1 MGLLPNSSNPLF
13 LLPLSL
19 LALAAS
25 HWASPTAG
33 ADTLTATHGND
44 LAERGHKVRVERR
57 GDDVVFLVRRTIA
70 NRSALV
76 EEVDLEFQLPPQA
89 VTTSLRTKH
98 GSEWISGRLLP
109 EGEALA
115 TYERLTNSGPRAARG
130 PALLSWQEQGEQ
142 RLRIFPIAPHAT
154 VTVEFEF
161 NAPTCYDSG
170 RRIAFYPKTEDL
182 KELRPAKLRLAKGTR
197 GLIPKAGLSPEQET
211 SAEACA
217 EKLGNESLAEGDAHI
232 IVFADETSEFADETS
247 EPLRVRFGTHQMGS
261 TRSLSELIVEV
272 SPSLGSIPRKA
283 EIVFVLDVSYSQSNE
298 DIKAQLDLVLGYLA
312 NLPDARYQLVLAK
325 RGANALFP
333 EFQPSSGAS
342 KTLAML
348 RKHLPERGNGSN
360 LDAAVGLAAT
370 LFDAK
375 AGGAQRIIAF
385 TDSEFRKTLTAKDL
399 SGAMANTPNV
409 LLHVIDSSG
418 YSEEGEFSR
427 DDEHFLANAVQA
439 TGGVLGTVSPATSP
453 ALTKAAM
460 LALVRPSKIEMVSI
474 ETSEGWGEMADL
486 AETIDEGFGLRTM
499 DVFDAAPG
507 PFAIK
512 GKIWGRQLV
521 WNAKNDKAIAAQI
534 PALSVGRELVD
545 ALSPAELLEV
555 ATAGQVVSS
564 ATSYLA
570 NKPGTTPS
578 SYDYEGIITACGCG
592 AGSMHGMHHSITTSC
607 GGMIGKLGTTIG
619 EGVDYG
625 AALAGLLKT
634 ASVSCSVSHT
644 KPDLDIALQIETTGQ
659 EIVDVLLPSVGSPY
673 AQCVAEAAWDMQ
685 LGTIFSKHSGRT
697 PVVLRR

>member
-1 MGLLPNSSNPLF
+1 MGLFPNSSNPL
-13 LLPLSL
+13 LLLPLPLSL

-25 HWASPTAG
+25 LSTVPSAS

-44 LAERGHKVRVERR
+44 LVERGHRVQVERR
-57 GDDVVFLVRRTIA
+57 GDDVVFLVRRTIL
-70 NRSALV
+70 NRGARV
-76 EEVDLEFQLPPQA
+76 EEADLELQLPPQA
-89 VTTSLRTKH
+89 VTTGLRTKH

-130 PALLSWQEQGEQ
+130 PALLSWEDQGEQ

-154 VTVEFEF
+154 VTVEIEF
-161 NAPTCYDSG
+161 TAPTCYDSG

-182 KELRPAKLRLAKGTR
+182 KELRPAKIRLAKGTR
-197 GLIPKAGLSPEQET
+197 GAIAKAGLSPEQKT

-217 EKLGNESLAEGDAHI
+217 DTLGNESLAEGEAHI
-232 IVFADETSEFADETS
+232 IVFEDETS

-261 TRSLSELIVEV
+261 TRSLGELLVEV
-272 SPSLGSIPRKA
+272 SPSLGSIPRNA

-298 DIKAQLDLVLGYLA
+298 DIKAQLDLILGYLA
-312 NLPDARYQLVLAK
+312 SLPDARYQLVLAK
-325 RGANALFP
+325 RGANALFS
-333 EFQPSSGAS
+333 EFQPSTGAS

-385 TDSEFRKTLTAKDL
+385 TDSELRKTLTAKAL
-399 SGAMANTPNV
+399 AGAMANTPDV

-418 YSEEGEFSR
+418 YSVEGEFSR
-427 DDEHFLANAVQA
+427 DDEHFLADAVQA
-439 TGGVLGTVSPATSP
+439 TGGMLGTVSPAATP
-453 ALTKAAM
+453 ALTKAGM

-486 AETIDEGFGLRTM
+486 PATIDEGFGLRTM
-499 DVFDAAPG
+499 DVFDADPG

-521 WNAKNDKAIAAQI
+521 WNAENDKAIAAQI
-534 PALSVGRELVD
+534 PALSIGRELVD

-564 ATSYLA
+564 ATSYFVH
-570 NKPGTTPS
+570 KPGTAPS
-578 SYDYEGIITACGCG
+578 SYDYAGILTSCGCG
-592 AGSMHGMHHSITTSC
+592 AGTLHGMHSISTSC
-607 GGMIGKLGTTIG
+607 GGSMIGKLGPTIG

-625 AALAGLLKT
+625 AALSGLLQI
-634 ASVSCSVSHT
+634 ASVSCSVLHA
-644 KPDLDIALQIETTGQ
+644 KPDSDIALQIETTGQ
-659 EIVDVLLPSVGSPY
+659 EIVDVLLPAGATSY
-673 AQCVAEAAWDMQ
+673 AQCVAESAWEMQ
-685 LGTIFSKHSGRT
+685 LGAIFSKHSGRT
-697 PVVLRR
+697 PVLLSK